1 MRKNKIYIMLV
12 ILTTIFLFTTAAV
25 CNQSGTPIETKIVT
39 EEDKGET
46 EEKEEIK
53 KELEE
58 VTEETEEEIEE
69 LKKEELGSD
78 QKRIVS
84 LFGHPDKFTVIF
96 DESNNNKRIDI
107 WIYSD
112 MDALFVFE
120 NGTYNDTE
128 QYYGEGCQ
136 ESEYELLPQDFIY
149 GMTLLEVETLIGQ
162 EGAESIEENTGL
174 NILIFGEAEITCI
187 FNPDNKLIIASKQNK
202 ILNEI

>member
-25 CNQSGTPIETKIVT
+25 CNQCGAPIGIDT
-39 EEDKGET
+39 EEDKGEA

-53 KELEE
+53 NELEE

-78 QKRIVS
+78 QKRLVS

-112 MDALFVFE
+112 MDALFLFE

-128 QYYGEGCQ
+128 QYYGKGCQ

-149 GMTLLEVETLIGQ
+149 GMTLLEVEKLIGQ
-162 EGAESIEENTGL
+162 EGVESFEENTGL
-174 NILIFGEAEITCI
+174 NILTFGEAEVICI

-202 ILNEI
+202 LLNEI